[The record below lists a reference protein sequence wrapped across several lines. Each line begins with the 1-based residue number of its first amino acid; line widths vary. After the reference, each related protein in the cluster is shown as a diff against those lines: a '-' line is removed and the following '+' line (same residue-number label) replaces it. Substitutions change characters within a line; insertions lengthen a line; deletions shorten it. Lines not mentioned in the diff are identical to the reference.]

1 MSYILTRRL
10 KNNKSLIVKRSK
22 NDKTNQTL
30 EKYNKSVS
38 TLFDE
43 INIQILQ
50 ELFKNYHIKSSEIS
64 LKLKVPLSTIQ
75 RRRNAI
81 EKSGFLQHKFEI
93 EPKKFGFR
101 SADLLVD
108 VSKGDCEEIA
118 KEILNQYRK
127 NILQITIRIGSPK
140 INLIATVFYK
150 DTDEAF
156 EIMQH
161 VRRMEHVEN
170 VEWSE
175 VVKTVLK
182 NDSGILESIF
192 E

>member
-1 MSYILTRRL
+1 MTPKVR
-10 KNNKSLIVKRSK
+10 NNKHLIIKESK
-22 NDKTNQTL
+22 NGKMNQRGDKNRKPFP
-30 EKYNKSVS
+30 E
-38 TLFDE
+38 LFDE

-50 ELFKNYHIKSSEIS
+50 EIFKNYNIRSAEIS
-64 LKLKVPLSTIQ
+64 LKLKIPLSTIQ

-93 EPKKFGFR
+93 EPKKFGLR
-101 SADLLVD
+101 SADLLID
-108 VSKGDCEEIA
+108 ISKGDCEEIA

-150 DTDEAF
+150 DTDEVF
-156 EIMQH
+156 EIMQY

-192 E
+192 K

>member
-1 MSYILTRRL
+1 L
-10 KNNKSLIVKRSK
+10 KRGLKSNKSDNIKPPK
-22 NDKTNQTL
+22 NDKVNQNGDR
-30 EKYNKSVS
+30 YNKSF
-38 TLFDE
+38 TPMFDK

-50 ELFKNYHIKSSEIS
+50 ELLKNQNIKSSEIS
-64 LKLKVPLSTIQ
+64 LKLKIPLSTIQ
-75 RRRNAI
+75 RRRGAI
-81 EKSGFLQHKFEI
+81 ERSGFLQHKYEI
-93 EPKKFGFR
+93 DHKKFGLR

-118 KEILNQYRK
+118 KEILNKYRK
-127 NILQITIRIGSPK
+127 NILQVTIRMGSPR
-140 INLIATVFYK
+140 INLIATVVYK
-150 DTDEAF
+150 DTDEVF

-175 VVKTVLK
+175 IVKTVLK
-182 NDSGILESIF
+182 NDSGIIASVF

>member
-38 TLFDE
+38 ALFDE

>member
-1 MSYILTRRL
+1 LSYILTRRL

-22 NDKTNQTL
+22 NDKTNQSL

-38 TLFDE
+38 PLFDK

-64 LKLKVPLSTIQ
+64 LKLKIPLSTIQ

-93 EPKKFGFR
+93 DPKKFGLR

>member
-1 MSYILTRRL
+1 LSYILTRRL

-22 NDKTNQTL
+22 NDKTNQSL

-38 TLFDE
+38 ALFDE

-93 EPKKFGFR
+93 DPKKFGLR

-150 DTDEAF
+150 DTDEVF

-175 VVKTVLK
+175 VVKIVLK
-182 NDSGILESIF
+182 NDSGILKSIF